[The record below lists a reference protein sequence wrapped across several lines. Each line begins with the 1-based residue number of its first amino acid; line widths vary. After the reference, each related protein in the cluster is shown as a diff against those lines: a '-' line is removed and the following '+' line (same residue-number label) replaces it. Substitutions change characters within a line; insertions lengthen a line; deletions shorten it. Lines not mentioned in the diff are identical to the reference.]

1 MFNKIAQSKLSLLI
15 VCIILIFLPYYIE
28 SRRELKAQV
37 IYPFDRKAV
46 VMRFV
51 EKARNIVKVTD
62 KENLIDTQTYF
73 SVDGRAAHMLTMAN
87 IKAQKALDYQV
98 HRDSILLSLLLEIA
112 NKK

>member
-37 IYPFDRKAV
+37 IYPFDREAV

-51 EKARNIVKVTD
+51 EKARSIIKVRD
-62 KENLIDTQTYF
+62 KETSLESKVSLLAESRTAD
-73 SVDGRAAHMLTMAN
+73 MLTIAN
-87 IKAQKALDYQV
+87 IKAQKALEYQV

-112 NKK
+112 SKK